1 MESMLP
7 MLAPIISL
15 FFGLVIA
22 LSSIVAKNHR
32 VFWVLAFI
40 GSIIV
45 SLTTFK
51 IWLDVAGA
59 GEPLV
64 YGGGGWPP
72 PIGIVYIVDG
82 LSALMGVITSI
93 LIMLVVAYSYGYFG
107 DSPRL
112 PYYYTLIMILESALL
127 GCYYTGD
134 FFNLF
139 VMVELMAVSAY
150 SLVAYR
156 REKGR
161 AVEAAIKYGIVAAL
175 AGILFFI
182 SLGFMYAYESTLS
195 MPDIAARITGTA
207 SMMYRYS
214 GSTPSPVSPLLF
226 IFGLLIW
233 SLLVESAVFPVHFWL
248 PDAHS
253 EAPSPVSAVLS
264 GLVVNVGLYA
274 IIRTTYTVGAYASLP
289 GYTGFAEGLLALGC
303 IGSLY
308 GAVMML
314 IQRDVKRLIAYSTV
328 MHVSLILIGI
338 SLLTSSGLSASVYH
352 FIAHSISKS
361 LAFLSIGVL
370 ILSTGTRCIDGL
382 RGMARINPLAA
393 GTAILAFLGL
403 AGMPPLGTFPSKLL
417 LITACIDS
425 GSLLAAGAIIVSSAL
440 AAVAYFRVI
449 HVMINEPPTRP
460 AKKTSSASMNMVLV
474 VLAVAVVLVGTLIPI
489 FYGFSEIATSHALN
503 TTNYIDSVNTI
514 LQKYQ

>member
-1 MESMLP
+1 MESMYP

-22 LSSIVAKNHR
+22 LSSIATKNRR

-45 SLTTFK
+45 SLVTFK
-51 IWLDVAGA
+51 IWLDVAEA

-93 LIMLVVAYSYGYFG
+93 LMLLVVIYSYGYFG

-112 PYYYTLIMILESALL
+112 PYYYTLVMILESALL

-175 AGILFFI
+175 AGILFFV
-182 SLGFMYAYESTLS
+182 SLGFMYAYASTLS

-207 SMMYRYS
+207 TVMYSYS
-214 GSTPSPVSPLLF
+214 GSPPSTIAPLLF
-226 IFGLLIW
+226 IFGLLVW

-253 EAPSPVSAVLS
+253 EAPSPVSAILS

-274 IIRTTYTVGAYASLP
+274 IIRTTYTVGAYTGLP
-289 GYTGFAEGLLALGC
+289 GYTGFAEGLLILGC
-303 IGSLY
+303 IGSIY

-314 IQRDVKRLIAYSTV
+314 IQSDVKRLIAYSTV
-328 MHVSLILIGI
+328 MHVSLILIGV
-338 SLLTSSGLSASVYH
+338 SLLTSSGLTASIYH
-352 FIAHSISKS
+352 FITHSISKS

-370 ILSTGTRCIDGL
+370 ILSTGTRSIDGL

-393 GTAILAFLGL
+393 GTAIIAFLGL

-417 LITACIDS
+417 LITASIDS
-425 GSLLAAGAIIVSSAL
+425 GNLLAAGTIIVSSAL

-460 AKKTSSASMNMVLV
+460 SKKTKSTSMNMVLIL
-474 VLAVAVVLVGTLIPI
+474 LAIAVILVGILIPV
-489 FYGFSEIATSHALN
+489 FYGFTTTASSHALN
-503 TTNYIDSVNTI
+503 TTRYIDSVNTI
-514 LQKYQ
+514 LQRY